1 MEIKTNRGVISQTRS
16 KGKIVLELIKEFIIL
31 KYLNGEKEQL
41 LQEFNA
47 NNTWFNIPKLNGP
60 NGLVALLKKQFSNE
74 NIRSKII
81 QILTYRII
89 KNIFVTRYKLDC
101 YYCR

>member
-1 MEIKTNRGVISQTRS
+1 MEIKTNRGVISQIRS

-31 KYLNGEKEQL
+31 KYLNGEKNQL
-41 LQEFNA
+41 LPEFDV

-60 NGLVALLKKQFSNE
+60 KGLVSLLKKQFSNE
-74 NIRSKII
+74 NVRKKVI

-89 KNIFVTRYKLDC
+89 KNIFITRY
-101 YYCR
+101 